1 MRLDNLLVEEGLAK
15 AMGPP
20 LFREAPSVSF
30 TQTPNTQP
38 WNLLGSCSFVGIG
51 KFDLSFLWP
60 VGEAS
65 LGLRVYGFVHK
76 YQLQK

>member
-38 WNLLGSCSFVGIG
+38 WNVLGSCSFVGIG
-51 KFDLSFLWP
+51 KFDLSFFVAYW
-60 VGEAS
+60 GSKFRFE
-65 LGLRVYGFVHK
+65 GLRVYA
-76 YQLQK
+76 